1 MLPCRQ
7 VSEEYRFRKGSA
19 VNRVM
24 PRLFLFCT
32 ILLLWPLLSQNTVW
46 AACTDTE
53 ESLRT
58 YITSAKSPL
67 DPIEGIWS
75 LTYTRTIYD
84 SSGKQVSRKVH
95 QDLFRVGIK
104 RAGAL
109 FDGCILT
116 ASDAKLVG
124 RGIGQFQPTS
134 TPGAYLFKLA
144 FLPTGASAK
153 AVAGITSKRLLS
165 FVIAVPKEQVK
176 HEMGDKYDNNQI
188 TTSYQ
193 LLRLFP
199 LSKGGA
205 AGVLSGSG
213 FAIAENGM
221 IVTNS
226 HVVNGATRIRV
237 KGVEGNFSRTY
248 SARIVAEDARND
260 LALLRIDDPGFSKF
274 SPIPFGVRPQIA
286 QIGENVFVLGYPL
299 RASMGDDIKLTNGI
313 ISATSGVRGNLTMYQ
328 ISAPIQR
335 GNSGGPLFDAQ
346 GNLIGIIRSK
356 HSEAENASYAIKA
369 THLVN
374 LIETLKDRF
383 PLPEQ
388 NAVAGKPLP
397 EQVAALRQFVF
408 IIEAFR

>member
-1 MLPCRQ
+1 ML
-7 VSEEYRFRKGSA
+7 RKGTA

-24 PRLFLFCT
+24 LRLFLFCT
-32 ILLLWPLLSQNTVW
+32 ILLFLPLFSQIAVW

-53 ESLRT
+53 ESLRA

-75 LTYTRTIYD
+75 LTYTKTVYD
-84 SSGKQVSRKVH
+84 SSGKQTSRKAH
-95 QDLFRVGIK
+95 QDVFRVGMK

-109 FDGCILT
+109 FDGCILN
-116 ASDAKLVG
+116 AADDKLTGKSIG
-124 RGIGQFQPTS
+124 RFQQTS

-153 AVAGITSKRLLS
+153 AIAGITSKGLLS
-165 FVIAVPKEQVK
+165 FVIAMPKDQVK
-176 HEMGDKYDNNQI
+176 HEMGDKYDNHQI
-188 TTSYQ
+188 TISYQ

-205 AGVLSGSG
+205 AGVTSGSG
-213 FAIAENGM
+213 FAISPNGV

-226 HVVNGATRIRV
+226 HVVNGATKIRV
-237 KGVEGNFSRTY
+237 KGVEGNFARTY
-248 SARIVAEDARND
+248 SARIVAEDTRND
-260 LALLRIDDPGFSKF
+260 LALIRIEESGFSGF
-274 SPIPFGVRPQIA
+274 SPIPFTIRPQIA
-286 QIGENVFVLGYPL
+286 QIGESVFVLGYPL

-383 PLPEQ
+383 PLPNE
-388 NAVAGKPLP
+388 NTVAGKPLP
-397 EQVAALRQFVF
+397 DQVAALRQFVF